1 MTAFHLRQR
10 VGISLP
16 NGDDNHGDDEHDD
29 DDMVMM
35 KIWPSLPKSLLHLAV
50 LHGVTQFVSKV
61 NKNLKQFFTKMENI
75 KISIF
80 PVLSNRI

>member
-1 MTAFHLRQR
+1 M
-10 VGISLP
+10 P
-16 NGDDNHGDDEHDD
+16 NNNHGDGNDEHGDDEHGEDENLAK
-29 DDMVMM
+29 M
-35 KIWPSLPKSLLHLAV
+35 KTWPSLPKSLLHLAV